1 VGSLVDP
8 ERLPPTLSVE
18 EAGALLGLS
27 RSAAYRAAQSGE
39 LRTLRYGRRLLVPT
53 VPLLRLLD
61 LLPDGEPTL
70 RAPLGEPG

>member
-1 VGSLVDP
+1 M
-8 ERLPPTLSVE
+8 SVE

-61 LLPDGEPTL
+61 LLPAEEPTL
-70 RAPLGEPG
+70 PASVGEPA

>member
-1 VGSLVDP
+1 MGSRFDLG
-8 ERLPPTLSVE
+8 RLSATMSVE

-27 RSAAYRAAQSGE
+27 RSAAYRAALAGE

-61 LLPDGEPTL
+61 LLPEEKPSVPNSVGEP
-70 RAPLGEPG
+70 A

>member
-1 VGSLVDP
+1 MGSRSDLGG
-8 ERLPPTLSVE
+8 LPATMSVE

-61 LLPDGEPTL
+61 LLPAEEPTL
-70 RAPLGEPG
+70 PASVGEPA